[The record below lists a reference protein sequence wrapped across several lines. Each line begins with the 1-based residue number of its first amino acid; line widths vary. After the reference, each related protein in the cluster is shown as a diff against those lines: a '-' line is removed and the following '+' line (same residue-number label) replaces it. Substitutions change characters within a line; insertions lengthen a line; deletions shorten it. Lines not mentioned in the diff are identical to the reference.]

1 MKSLEYRQQGSTD
14 WLPYTAAVTFDE
26 GKTYNIEYRAT
37 DRKDNVSAVKTATFT
52 ILKIQDETAPTANAT
67 TAGNVGPARPLRRLD
82 HADA

>member
-37 DRKDNVSAVKTATFT
+37 DRKDNVSAVKTATFKV
-52 ILKIQDETAPTANAT
+52 LKINDDDRADGQRRDRRATRTSAT
-67 TAGNVGPARPLRRLD
+67 TSSAPPRSR
-82 HADA
+82 